1 MRVAC
6 KNTSFGMKI
15 QRMQENI
22 EVQCVNA
29 GICRNCK
36 WCKIKIVYY
45 AAHSKKKIAL
55 NETLKYSRFEGL
67 TKWTILLSMMEK
79 HDM

>member
-1 MRVAC
+1 
-6 KNTSFGMKI
+6 
-15 QRMQENI
+15 MQEF
-22 EVQCVNA
+22 A
-29 GICRNCK
+29 GKKK